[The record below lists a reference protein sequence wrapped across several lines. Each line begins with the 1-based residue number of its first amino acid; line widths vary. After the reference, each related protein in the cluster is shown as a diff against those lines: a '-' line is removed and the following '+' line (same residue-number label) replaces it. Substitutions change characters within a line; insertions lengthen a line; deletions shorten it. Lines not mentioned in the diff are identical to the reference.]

1 MTSPRRTSSP
11 RKQQI
16 VVAAHAWTAP
26 ARSAPGKFRAT
37 RHHAAGIT
45 GKTAV
50 AFAPDSRVGCD
61 VPREGCLAE
70 RSQDGRNCQKSGC
83 RSRLVSGHRR
93 VIPGRRIVPVSAS
106 APLINIPETTSLSR
120 REQSHV
126 DRHSSCDD
134 EIEKGVASQNLT
146 VQPDFDCHVEYRR
159 TRAERRRWRPAGSK
173 ARVRRAGP
181 GDLIG
186 AMVAGSRPAAPAEP
200 RFCRASA
207 RHRRAGPANTALV
220 PGNGRRRAE
229 RLPRAPTPGSGSR
242 HPDAANHLIT
252 MVVIRAYRD

>member
-1 MTSPRRTSSP
+1 MRGPRRLD
-11 RKQQI
+11 Q
-16 VVAAHAWTAP
+16 
-26 ARSAPGKFRAT
+26 PGKFRAT
-37 RHHAAGIT
+37 RHDAAGIS

-61 VPREGCLAE
+61 VPCEGCLAE
-70 RSQDGRNCQKSGC
+70 RSQDGRNWRKGGC
-83 RSRLVSGHRR
+83 RNRLVSGHRR
-93 VIPGRRIVPVSAS
+93 VIPGRRMVPVSAS
-106 APLINIPETTSLSR
+106 TPVINIPETTSLSR
-120 REQSHV
+120 REQPHV

-173 ARVRRAGP
+173 ARLRRAGP

-186 AMVAGSRPAAPAEP
+186 AMVAGSRPAAAPAEP
-200 RFCRASA
+200 GFCHASD
-207 RHRRAGPANTALV
+207 RNRRAGPANAALV

-229 RLPRAPTPGSGSR
+229 CLPCAPTPGSGCR
-242 HPDAANHLIT
+242 HPDAANHLT
-252 MVVIRAYRD
+252 TTVVICAYQD